1 MIVMNIALFNEAIS
15 SPDASVERKWR
26 PHTSVSPTVI
36 SDRVAPCHTTE
47 LPDIVEFRSYHHP
60 LLAVLY

>member
-1 MIVMNIALFNEAIS
+1 MNIALFNEAIS

-36 SDRVAPCHTTE
+36 SSVGVAPCHTIE